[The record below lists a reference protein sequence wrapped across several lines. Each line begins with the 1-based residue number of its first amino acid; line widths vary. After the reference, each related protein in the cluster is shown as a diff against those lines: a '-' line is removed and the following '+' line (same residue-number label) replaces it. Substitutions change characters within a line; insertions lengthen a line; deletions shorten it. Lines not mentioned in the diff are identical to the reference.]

1 MAGDELLLLNLFDS
15 NWFGQAKIVPTITQT
30 PSDQL
35 EYVADH
41 DDLASFSP
49 PTVHINVRSLSD
61 HQLMVDTKSS
71 FFSSSDSLS
80 PSSVL
85 AAPKLQTI
93 FSGKEMKEEEEEEN
107 KEEAVTKS
115 EELEEEEEVL
125 PVKKEKKKVNESRLT
140 RRRTRSKQ
148 LGETTRRKS
157 LSDLEFEEL
166 KGFLDLGFVFTEEE
180 CKDSKLVSMIPGLQR
195 FCRKCGTTDRSEEKD
210 DVLHQEDD
218 QIQSKIERR
227 SEGISRPY
235 LSEAWDVLDSEY
247 QSRKRDENMNNKPP
261 LMNWKIPT
269 LVTDVDM
276 KDQLRF
282 WAHTVASTVR

>member
-1 MAGDELLLLNLFDS
+1 MAADELLLLNLFDS

-30 PSDQL
+30 PSYQL
-35 EYVADH
+35 EYVDDH
-41 DDLASFSP
+41 DDLVSFSP

-61 HQLMVDTKSS
+61 HHLMVDTKSS

-93 FSGKEMKEEEEEEN
+93 FSGKEMKEEEKEEGN

-115 EELEEEEEVL
+115 EELEEEVL

-195 FCRKCGTTDRSEEKD
+195 FCKKCGTTDRSEEKD
-210 DVLHQEDD
+210 DVLHQEED

-247 QSRKRDENMNNKPP
+247 QSRKRDENM
-261 LMNWKIPT
+261 MNWKIPT

>member
-1 MAGDELLLLNLFDS
+1 MAADELLLLNLFDS

-35 EYVADH
+35 EYVDDH
-41 DDLASFSP
+41 DDLVSFSP

-61 HQLMVDTKSS
+61 HHLMVDTKSS

-93 FSGKEMKEEEEEEN
+93 FSGKEMKEEEKEEGN

-115 EELEEEEEVL
+115 EELEEEVL

-195 FCRKCGTTDRSEEKD
+195 FCKKCGTTDRSEEKD

-218 QIQSKIERR
+218 RIQSKIERR

-247 QSRKRDENMNNKPP
+247 QNRKRDENM
-261 LMNWKIPT
+261 MNWKIPT